1 MFNTITSSTK
11 KDSRLKIGL
20 NYLKR
25 ILIAFL
31 TFFLLAGLQPTFAA
45 DNSGPSTSS
54 ETTTAES
61 FETKL
66 EKARKLVDQKK
77 WKSAISELKKLS
89 KANKSNADVWNLLGF
104 AARNSGDLKNSATY
118 YKKALSIDPK
128 HLGALEYQGELFLK
142 LKQVDKAKKNLELL
156 KTYCGTSCAEYKDLE
171 KDIKNYKK

>member
-1 MFNTITSSTK
+1 M
-11 KDSRLKIGL
+11 
-20 NYLKR
+20 KR
-25 ILIAFL
+25 III
-31 TFFLLAGLQPTFAA
+31 TFFTLLLVTSLNPSFAA
-45 DNSGPSTSS
+45 DNSGPSTTNESTS
-54 ETTTAES
+54 TES
-61 FETKL
+61 FESKL

-89 KANKSNADVWNLLGF
+89 KTNKSNADVWNLLGF

-156 KTYCGTSCAEYKDLE
+156 KNYCGTSCAEYKDLD
-171 KDIKNYKK
+171 KDIKSYKK

>member
-1 MFNTITSSTK
+1 MYNTITRSAFL
-11 KDSRLKIGL
+11 DSRLEIGSF
-20 NYLKR
+20 LKR
-25 ILIAFL
+25 FIALVITFILSFSSISS
-31 TFFLLAGLQPTFAA
+31 FAA
-45 DNSGPSTSS
+45 DNSGPTIGDGATTSQ
-54 ETTTAES
+54 S

-89 KANKSNADVWNLLGF
+89 KTNKSNADVWNLLGF

-156 KTYCGTSCAEYKDLE
+156 KTYCGTSCAEYKDLD
-171 KDIKNYKK
+171 KAIKSYKK

>member
-1 MFNTITSSTK
+1 M
-11 KDSRLKIGL
+11 
-20 NYLKR
+20 KR
-25 ILIAFL
+25 IIITFL
-31 TFFLLAGLQPTFAA
+31 TLLLVTSLNPSFAA
-45 DNSGPSTSS
+45 DNSGSSTTNESTS
-54 ETTTAES
+54 TES
-61 FETKL
+61 FESKL

-89 KANKSNADVWNLLGF
+89 KTNKSNADVWNLLGF

-156 KTYCGTSCAEYKDLE
+156 KNYCGTSCAEYKDLD
-171 KDIKNYKK
+171 KDIKKYKK

>member
-1 MFNTITSSTK
+1 LDKF
-11 KDSRLKIGL
+11 
-20 NYLKR
+20 LKR
-25 ILIAFL
+25 III
-31 TFFLLAGLQPTFAA
+31 TFFTLLLVTSLNPSFAA
-45 DNSGPSTSS
+45 DNSGPSTTNESTS
-54 ETTTAES
+54 TES
-61 FETKL
+61 FESKL

-89 KANKSNADVWNLLGF
+89 KTNKSNADVWNLLGF

-156 KTYCGTSCAEYKDLE
+156 KNYCGTSCAEYKDLD
-171 KDIKNYKK
+171 KDIKKYKK

>member
-1 MFNTITSSTK
+1 M
-11 KDSRLKIGL
+11 
-20 NYLKR
+20 KR
-25 ILIAFL
+25 III
-31 TFFLLAGLQPTFAA
+31 TFFTLLLVTSLNPSFAA
-45 DNSGPSTSS
+45 DNSGPSTTNESTS
-54 ETTTAES
+54 TES
-61 FETKL
+61 FESKL

-89 KANKSNADVWNLLGF
+89 KTNKSNADVWNLLGF

-156 KTYCGTSCAEYKDLE
+156 KNYCGTSCAEYKDLD
-171 KDIKNYKK
+171 KDIKKYKK

>member
-1 MFNTITSSTK
+1 MK
-11 KDSRLKIGL
+11 EDSRLKIGL

-25 ILIAFL
+25 IIIAFL
-31 TFFLLAGLQPTFAA
+31 TLFLLAGLQPTFAA
-45 DNSGPSTSS
+45 DNSGPSTSN

-61 FETKL
+61 FETNL

-118 YKKALSIDPK
+118 YKKALSIDSK

-142 LKQVDKAKKNLELL
+142 LKQVEKAKKNLELL
-156 KTYCGTSCAEYKDLE
+156 KTYCRTSCAEYKDLE
-171 KDIKNYKK
+171 KVIKNYKK

>member
-1 MFNTITSSTK
+1 LDKF
-11 KDSRLKIGL
+11 
-20 NYLKR
+20 LKR
-25 ILIAFL
+25 IIITFL
-31 TFFLLAGLQPTFAA
+31 TLLLVTSLNPSFAA
-45 DNSGPSTSS
+45 DNSGSSTTNESTS
-54 ETTTAES
+54 TES
-61 FETKL
+61 FESKL

-89 KANKSNADVWNLLGF
+89 KTNKSNADVWNLLGF

-156 KTYCGTSCAEYKDLE
+156 KNYCGTSCAEYKDLD
-171 KDIKNYKK
+171 KDIKKYKK

>member
-1 MFNTITSSTK
+1 LDKF
-11 KDSRLKIGL
+11 
-20 NYLKR
+20 LKR
-25 ILIAFL
+25 IIF
-31 TFFLLAGLQPTFAA
+31 TFFALLLVTSLNPSFAA
-45 DNSGPSTSS
+45 DNSGPSTTNESTS
-54 ETTTAES
+54 TES
-61 FETKL
+61 FESKL

-89 KANKSNADVWNLLGF
+89 KTNKSNADVWNLLGF

-156 KTYCGTSCAEYKDLE
+156 KNYCGTSCAEYKDLD
-171 KDIKNYKK
+171 KDIKSYKK

>member
-1 MFNTITSSTK
+1 M
-11 KDSRLKIGL
+11 
-20 NYLKR
+20 KR
-25 ILIAFL
+25 III
-31 TFFLLAGLQPTFAA
+31 TFFTLLLVTSLNPSFAA
-45 DNSGPSTSS
+45 DNSGPSTTNESTS
-54 ETTTAES
+54 TES
-61 FETKL
+61 FESKL

-89 KANKSNADVWNLLGF
+89 KTNKSNADVWNLLGF

-156 KTYCGTSCAEYKDLE
+156 KNYCGTSCAEYKDLD
-171 KDIKNYKK
+171 KAIKSYKK

>member
-1 MFNTITSSTK
+1 LDKF
-11 KDSRLKIGL
+11 
-20 NYLKR
+20 LKR
-25 ILIAFL
+25 III
-31 TFFLLAGLQPTFAA
+31 TFFTLLLVTSLNPSFAA
-45 DNSGPSTSS
+45 DNSGPSTTNESTS
-54 ETTTAES
+54 TES
-61 FETKL
+61 FESKL

-89 KANKSNADVWNLLGF
+89 KTNKSNADVWNLLGF

-156 KTYCGTSCAEYKDLE
+156 KNYCGTSCAEYKDLD
-171 KDIKNYKK
+171 KDIKSYKK

>member
-1 MFNTITSSTK
+1 MKRFIALFITFILSFSSI
-11 KDSRLKIGL
+11 SS
-20 NYLKR
+20 
-25 ILIAFL
+25 
-31 TFFLLAGLQPTFAA
+31 FAA
-45 DNSGPSTSS
+45 DNSGPTIGDGA
-54 ETTTAES
+54 TTIKS

-89 KANKSNADVWNLLGF
+89 KTNKSNADVWNLLGF

-156 KTYCGTSCAEYKDLE
+156 KTYCGTSCVEYKDLD
-171 KDIKNYKK
+171 KAIKSYKK

>member
-1 MFNTITSSTK
+1 M
-11 KDSRLKIGL
+11 
-20 NYLKR
+20 KR
-25 ILIAFL
+25 III
-31 TFFLLAGLQPTFAA
+31 TFFTLLLVTSINPSFAA
-45 DNSGPSTSS
+45 DNSGPSTTNESTS
-54 ETTTAES
+54 TES
-61 FETKL
+61 FESKL

-89 KANKSNADVWNLLGF
+89 KTKKSNADVWNLLGF

-156 KTYCGTSCAEYKDLE
+156 KNYCGTSCAEYKDLD
-171 KDIKNYKK
+171 KDIKKYKK